1 MTLRQN
7 VRRIDHVAILISPDN
22 FETCI
27 DRITRTLG
35 VEFVRSKRE
44 DLGILAAIDW
54 EAGLELVA
62 PSSPSSPLW
71 TQLQK
76 GGEGQVS
83 IIFGVEDLDAAKA
96 RARAEGFRTGPELG
110 LNGEEPWASRFSV
123 LREVFLSPFCG
134 IRLAL
139 GQIEPSGT

>member
-1 MTLRQN
+1 MTLQQN

-27 DRITRTLG
+27 DRITRSLG
-35 VEFVRSKRE
+35 VEFVRGERR
-44 DLGILAAIDW
+44 DLGMLVAIDW
-54 EAGLELVA
+54 DAGLEFVA
-62 PSSPSSPLW
+62 PSGPESPLW

-83 IIFGVEDLDAAKA
+83 IIFGVEDLDVAKA
-96 RARAEGFRTGPELG
+96 RAGAEGFRAGPELG

-134 IRLAL
+134 IRLGL
-139 GQIEPSGT
+139 GQIEPAGT